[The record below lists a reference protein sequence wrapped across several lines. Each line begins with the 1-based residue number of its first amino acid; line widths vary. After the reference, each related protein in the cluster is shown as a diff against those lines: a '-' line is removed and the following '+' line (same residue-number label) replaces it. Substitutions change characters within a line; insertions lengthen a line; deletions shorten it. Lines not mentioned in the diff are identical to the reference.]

1 MRIPEYLCYYIIYV
15 YPENIFP
22 IFTGCKDNAFAYIA
36 KTCEG
41 VVLFCRK
48 TMNYIPLS

>member
-1 MRIPEYLCYYIIYV
+1 MYILKTYSRYLRAAKIMLLLH
-15 YPENIFP
+15 
-22 IFTGCKDNAFAYIA
+22 IA